1 MNREERRQK
10 KQKEKQ
16 SAMVVVIVFVLIV
29 AVLITGMAVAIRKL
43 IASRPPKEQT
53 EVVSTE
59 TGNLE
64 PGNTGNVTEQTDP
77 LLEQAKQMAA
87 NMTVEQKV
95 AQLFVITPDALTG
108 VSGATAAGDATK
120 NSYMQYPVGGLI
132 YMSANLKST
141 DQTTQML
148 SNMKNDSQEITGLP
162 IFLGVNEEG
171 GAIAPVAS
179 NAAFGA
185 DNVGNMSDI
194 GATGDLQQ
202 AYNVGSTI
210 SSYLS
215 TLGFNIDFAPVAD
228 VLTNTENTAIGSRS
242 FGSDSQTVADMVCA
256 ELQGLNEHMVTG
268 VVKYFPGQG
277 SVTGNTSDGSVSTDR
292 SLEEL
297 MSCELVPFSQ
307 AIQNGAYMIMVG
319 HIAVPSVT
327 GDNTPSSLSSV
338 MIQDVLRGQ
347 LGFQG
352 VVITDA
358 LNKKAISSAYGSAD
372 AAVNAVNAGADML
385 LMPDNFQEA
394 YQGVLDAVINGTISE
409 DRLNESVA
417 RIIKVK
423 LTM

>member
-148 SNMKNDSQEITGLP
+148 SNMKNYSQEITGLP

>member
-77 LLEQAKQMAA
+77 LLEQAKQMTA

-148 SNMKNDSQEITGLP
+148 SNMKNYSQEITGLP

-215 TLGFNIDFAPVAD
+215 TLGFNVDFAPVAD

-319 HIAVPSVT
+319 HIAAPSVT